1 METELFII
9 TFTDD
14 TKLWANVNN
23 KYEVSFSTYGKGI
36 NLIIKEFMQK
46 IPYSKLCYFAT
57 EHSKT
62 SKFVKDFVDV
72 VELKSTELQNQLLKA
87 F

>member
-1 METELFII
+1 METELFIF
-9 TFTDD
+9 TFTDG
-14 TKLWANVNN
+14 TKLWANVND
-23 KYEVSFSTYGKGI
+23 KYELSFSTYGKGT

-57 EHSKT
+57 EYSKN
-62 SKFVKDFVDV
+62 SKFVKEFIDV
-72 VELKSTELQNQLLKA
+72 AEQKSTELQNQLLKA